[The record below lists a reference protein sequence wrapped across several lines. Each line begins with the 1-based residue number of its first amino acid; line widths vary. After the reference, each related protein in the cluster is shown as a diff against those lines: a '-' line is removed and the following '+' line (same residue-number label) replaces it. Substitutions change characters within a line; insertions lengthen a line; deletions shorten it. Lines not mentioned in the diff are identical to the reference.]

1 MQDTLEKESPVVSV
15 VMPVYNG
22 EPYLTAAIE
31 SILSQTFTA
40 HELIIVDDGSTD
52 QTQTIAQRYAA
63 SASCVRLISH
73 RKNRGNY
80 PSRNEG
86 MEVARGEFI
95 AVMDAD
101 DIAMPNRL
109 EHQVQFLRSHPEHTM
124 VGSQVLLIDPDGD
137 FLGPMEGLP
146 TEHDKIDALL
156 LNRQWAVVH
165 PSVMMRKDAVRT
177 TRGYRERFDTCADQD
192 LYLRL
197 AEIGRIANLPR
208 ILLKYRR
215 HYGSM
220 TVNQTDQ
227 RYNLRIIQ
235 QEARK
240 RRGLSSLD
248 DIEMPPIQEKKPP
261 TQNQK
266 MQTHLRWAVTAG
278 SNGYTR
284 SALKHI
290 KKSVLLDP
298 VGLVTKVFNRALE
311 QLMSLTKK
319 N

>member
-1 MQDTLEKESPVVSV
+1 MQGALEKEDPVVSV
-15 VMPVYNG
+15 VIPVYNG
-22 EPYLTAAIE
+22 ELYLTAAIE

-40 HELIIVDDGSTD
+40 HELLIVDDGSTD
-52 QTQTIAQRYAA
+52 QTQAIAQRYAA
-63 SASCVRLISH
+63 SGSRVRLISH
-73 RKNRGNY
+73 RKPRGNY

-86 MEVARGEFI
+86 MELARGEFI

-109 EHQVQFLRSHPEHTM
+109 EHQVQFLRSHPEHKM

-137 FLGPMEGLP
+137 PLGPMEGLP
-146 TEHDKIDALL
+146 TEHDEIDALL

-165 PSVMMRKDAVRT
+165 PSVMMRKDAVET
-177 TRGYRERFDTCADQD
+177 IRGYRERFDTCADQD

-208 ILLKYRR
+208 VLLKYRR

-220 TVNQTDQ
+220 TINQTDQ
-227 RYNLRIIQ
+227 RYNLRVIQ

-240 RRGLSSLD
+240 RRGLSALD
-248 DIEMPPIQEKKPP
+248 DIEMPPIQEKKPL

-266 MQTHLRWAVTAG
+266 MQVHLRWAVTAG
-278 SNGYTR
+278 SNAYMR
-284 SALKHI
+284 SALKHL
-290 KKSVLLDP
+290 KKAVLLDP
-298 VGLVTKVFNRALE
+298 TGLVTTIFNRTLT
-311 QLMSLTKK
+311 QLRLLS
-319 N
+319 